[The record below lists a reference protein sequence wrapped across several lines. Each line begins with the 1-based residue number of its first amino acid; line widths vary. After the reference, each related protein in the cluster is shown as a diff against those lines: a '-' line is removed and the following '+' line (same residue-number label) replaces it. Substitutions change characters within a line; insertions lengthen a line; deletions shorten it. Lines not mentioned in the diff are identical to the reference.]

1 MLREHCLS
9 AAELT
14 KRLQHTLEK
23 VQDDLDGQHPEG
35 SSLQGVNAVGLG
47 AGRSIALSAL
57 VNPVESR
64 RLIDDSVAFVKAVTN
79 LLVQIKT
86 LSISHDTLTAP
97 DLRKVLAGLAT
108 GCSNL
113 SVHLH
118 FCAPQGPVVAPPSG
132 SYRPEV
138 GPGEEGR
145 RQVFAGGEMSGTAAG
160 TARRREQDGSGAR
173 GGSAMALGGS
183 QGSGHATSRS
193 ASSAASLNQQTNGQQ
208 QQQQHRQVPALPTR
222 M

>member
-1 MLREHCLS
+1 
-9 AAELT
+9 
-14 KRLQHTLEK
+14 LEK
-23 VQDDLDGQHPEG
+23 VQDDLDSQNPEG
-35 SSLQGVNAVGLG
+35 SSLQSINGGGLG
-47 AGRSIALSAL
+47 AGKSVALSAL
-57 VNPVESR
+57 VSPVESR
-64 RLIDDSVAFVKAVTN
+64 RLVDDSIAFVKAVTN

-118 FCAPQGPVVAPPSG
+118 FCAPRGPAVAPAG
-132 SYRPEV
+132 VSYRPTAAAA
-138 GPGEEGR
+138 EEGR
-145 RQVFAGGEMSGTAAG
+145 TQAFTGGEMNGHAAG
-160 TARRREQDGSGAR
+160 MTRRKEQDAR

-193 ASSAASLNQQTNGQQ
+193 ASSAASLNQQTAGQ
-208 QQQQHRQVPALPTR
+208 QQQQHRQMPALPTR